1 MAWARIRASVKPP
14 ELNRYMTPCLA
25 VTVFSQSNLELIARL
40 AINVGLAKLNV
51 TRGDRLAVIA
61 RIMESSANIK
71 IFLLKSEFHKAAG
84 SWNLGLNAYWS
95 FYEQTRKIYAVAFR
109 SYQSL

>member
-1 MAWARIRASVKPP
+1 MRARLIISSLLKVLCTMVAWARIRASVKPP

-51 TRGDRLAVIA
+51 TRGDRLVVIA
-61 RIMESSANIK
+61 RTMESSANIK
-71 IFLLKSEFHKAAG
+71 IFLLKSKFPTKPQACG
-84 SWNLGLNAYWS
+84 
-95 FYEQTRKIYAVAFR
+95 T
-109 SYQSL
+109 